1 MYCDRNFKTK
11 KALKEAVKNQENVT
25 FFQPGGISPTP
36 KNGNI
41 VIEGPH
47 GFHKWYA
54 SCKVKDGIILS
65 VK

>member
-25 FFQPGGISPTP
+25 FFQPGGMFPAP
-36 KNGNI
+36 ENGNI

-47 GFHKWYA
+47 DFHKWYA